1 MSMISNN
8 VLSLVNKCVLNP
20 HKSNLK
26 NIDLRGNCRSFFFT
40 FFIYNFNLPRI
51 FHFMDWCSVLLT
63 FLYSFF
69 SQYEIHLVYKTMC
82 FLTKP

>member
-40 FFIYNFNLPRI
+40 FLFTILTYQEYFILWIGAQF
-51 FHFMDWCSVLLT
+51 C
-63 FLYSFF
+63 
-69 SQYEIHLVYKTMC
+69 
-82 FLTKP
+82 